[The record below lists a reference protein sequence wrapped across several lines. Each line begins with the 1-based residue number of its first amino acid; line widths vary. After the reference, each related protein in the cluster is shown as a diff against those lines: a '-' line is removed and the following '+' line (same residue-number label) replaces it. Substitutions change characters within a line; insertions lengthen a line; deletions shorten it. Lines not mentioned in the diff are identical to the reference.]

1 MAAKKIKII
10 GGGLAGPEAA
20 LQAAAAGCEVHLY
33 EMRPTRSTEAHQT
46 SDFAELVCS
55 NSLKSESENTAPW
68 LLKQEMR
75 RANSFLLADADATA
89 VPAGHALAVD
99 RVEFSKRVAARIAAA
114 STGVAP
120 RITVHR
126 EEVTQLNEHDPDTVT
141 ILASG
146 PLTSPALAAELQR
159 LTGSDHLAFY
169 DSISPIVDATTIDM
183 SKVYFAARY
192 DKGTADYINCPFTK
206 EEYERFLDALTNAEA
221 VEAKSWEKIPT
232 NGLSEGAG
240 GFSPLNSGR
249 EAGGFSPGSSAE
261 TTTAPQPTTIHHQP
275 ATLNYFEGCL
285 PIEETARRGRDTLR
299 FGPMKPVGLTDPG
312 TGRWPY
318 AVVQL
323 RQENLRA
330 DSYNLVGFQNHL
342 KFGEQNRV
350 LKLIP
355 GLENA
360 TFLRYGQIHRN
371 TYIHAPSL
379 RTETLQLK
387 SHPSIIIAGQLSG
400 VEGYTESIAS
410 GMLAGIYAAA
420 IANGKT
426 PSPAPRLSA
435 NGSLTHYI
443 THSETKKF
451 QPANIT
457 FDLLPPLEED
467 LRKKIRDKKERHKL
481 QCDRALAAWDEW
493 LSSTQP

>member
-1 MAAKKIKII
+1 MAARKVRVI

-20 LQAAAAGCEVHLY
+20 LQAAKRGCQVDLY

-55 NSLKSESENTAPW
+55 NSLKSESLNAAPW

-75 RANSFLLADADATA
+75 RAGSILLAEADATA

-99 RVEFSKRVAARIAAA
+99 RVEFSKRVAERIAAE
-114 STGVAP
+114 P
-120 RITVHR
+120 LITVHR
-126 EEVTQLNEHDPDTVT
+126 EEVTQLEEDDADTLT

-159 LTGSDHLAFY
+159 LTGSGHLAFY
-169 DSISPIVDATTIDM
+169 DSISPIVDASTIDM
-183 SKVYFAARY
+183 DKVYFAARY
-192 DKGTADYINCPFTK
+192 DKGTADYINCPFTN
-206 EEYERFLDALTNAEA
+206 EEYERFLDALTTAEA
-221 VEAKSWEKIPT
+221 VPAKEWELIPDST
-232 NGLSEGAG
+232 LKAD
-240 GFSPLNSGR
+240 SPKL
-249 EAGGFSPGSSAE
+249 
-261 TTTAPQPTTIHHQP
+261 T
-275 ATLNYFEGCL
+275 YFEGCL

-299 FGPMKPVGLTDPG
+299 FGPMKPVGLTDPK

-342 KFGEQNRV
+342 KYGEQLRV
-350 LKLIP
+350 LRLIP

-360 TFLRYGQIHRN
+360 KFLRYGQIHRN
-371 TYIHAPSL
+371 TYINAPTL
-379 RTETLQLK
+379 LTETLQLK
-387 SHPSIIIAGQLSG
+387 THPHIMIAGQLSG

-410 GMLAGIYAAA
+410 GMLAGIFAAA
-420 IANGKT
+420 IVDGRVPAA
-426 PSPAPRLSA
+426 APRLSA
-435 NGSLTHYI
+435 NGSLIHYI
-443 THSETKKF
+443 THAESKRF

-457 FDLLPPLEED
+457 FDLIPPLEEE
-467 LRKKIRDKKERHKL
+467 LRRKIRDKKERHRL
-481 QCDRALAAWDEW
+481 QCERALEAWDGW
-493 LSSTQP
+493 LTPSAETSVGKSEAAVPSVHAL

>member
-1 MAAKKIKII
+1 MKKIRVI

-20 LQAAAAGCEVHLY
+20 LQAASLGCEVALY

-46 SDFAELVCS
+46 ADFAELVCS

-75 RANSFLLADADATA
+75 RAGSVLLAEADASA

-99 RVEFSKRVAARIAAA
+99 RIEFSRRVADRIAALA
-114 STGVAP
+114 GNRAG
-120 RITVHR
+120 RIAVHR
-126 EEVTQLNEHDPDTVT
+126 EEVTQLDEADPDTIT
-141 ILASG
+141 ILATG

-159 LTGSDHLAFY
+159 LTGAAHLAFY

-183 SKVYFAARY
+183 QKVYFAARY

-206 EEYERFLDALTNAEA
+206 EEYDRFLDALTTAEA
-221 VEAKSWEKIPT
+221 VPPKAWEAIP
-232 NGLSEGAG
+232 SSIEPRA
-240 GFSPLNSGR
+240 SG
-249 EAGGFSPGSSAE
+249 PV
-261 TTTAPQPTTIHHQP
+261 P
-275 ATLNYFEGCL
+275 YFEGCL

-299 FGPMKPVGLTDPG
+299 FGPMKPVGLTDPK
-312 TGRWPY
+312 TGKWPY

-342 KFGEQNRV
+342 KFGDQARA
-350 LKLIP
+350 LRLIP

-360 TFLRYGQIHRN
+360 MFLRYGQIHRN
-371 TYIHAPSL
+371 TYINAPTL
-379 RTETLQLK
+379 LTETLQLRA
-387 SHPSIIIAGQLSG
+387 HPSMLIAGQLSG

-410 GMLAGIYAAA
+410 GLLAGRYAAA
-420 IANGKT
+420 IACGEQ
-426 PSPAPRLSA
+426 PAPAPRASA

-443 THSETKKF
+443 THAESKRF

-457 FDLLPPLEED
+457 FDLLPPLEEE
-467 LRKKIRDKKERHKL
+467 LRRKIRDKKERHKI
-481 QCDRALAAWDEW
+481 QCERALAAWDKW
-493 LSSTQP
+493 LAAAARSDN